1 MAWDDE
7 GESQVL
13 RRQNRALRGVNKQ
26 LRKAQKRAQHKMDE
40 LFMHMCET
48 PTDAEQSLQRLWE
61 EAGLDDVC
69 GPEDYGAIVETVLN
83 ILTNKP
89 IQSS

>member
-13 RRQNRALRGVNKQ
+13 RRQNRALRSVNKQ
-26 LRKAQKRAQHKMDE
+26 LRRTQQKAQHKMDE

-48 PTDAEQSLQRLWE
+48 PTDAEQALQRLWE
-61 EAGLDDVC
+61 EASLEYVC
-69 GPEDYGAIVETVLN
+69 GPEDYGTIVETVLN
-83 ILTNKP
+83 ILNNKP
-89 IQSS
+89 IQSL